1 MNTKELILTQEEV
14 NEETSSRLITWN
26 DDFNSFQW
34 VIQSFVTVLKHT
46 HDQAEQCA
54 WIIHFKGRYAVK
66 HGSLKE
72 LTPYKD
78 ALADRGL
85 SVTIETD

>member
-1 MNTKELILTQEEV
+1 MNTEVLELIAEDVEEQV
-14 NEETSSRLITWN
+14 SARLITWN

-46 HDQAEQCA
+46 SDQAEQCA
-54 WIIHFKGRYAVK
+54 WIIHFKGKYAVK
-66 HGSLKE
+66 HGSVKE

-78 ALADRGL
+78 ALSDRGL